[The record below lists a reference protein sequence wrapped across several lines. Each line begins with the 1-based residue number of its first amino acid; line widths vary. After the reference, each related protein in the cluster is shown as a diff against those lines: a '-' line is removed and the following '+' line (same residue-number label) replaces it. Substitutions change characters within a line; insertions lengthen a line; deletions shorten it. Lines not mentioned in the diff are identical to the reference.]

1 MDFASAL
8 VAFIGI
14 TGQLLEGVKIICDFL
29 GDVNDAPSEIALL
42 NVRLSLLRNILKN
55 VIACPEALHGSE
67 EALKNVEEAMMLVQ
81 SQVSELAKLIQNH
94 RPSKPGQRKLLWSS
108 INITFRKNKFEK
120 RVVNITQA
128 LDLLLLSL
136 AALDR

>member
-14 TGQLLEGVKIICDFL
+14 TGQLLQGVKVVCDFL
-29 GDVNDAPSEIALL
+29 SDVNDAPSEIASLNIRLNLL
-42 NVRLSLLRNILKN
+42 INILQN
-55 VIACPEALHGSE
+55 IIACPETLHVSQ
-67 EALKNVEEAMMLVQ
+67 EALKNVEEAMKLVY
-81 SQVSELAKLIQNH
+81 SQVSELAKLIQDH

-108 INITFRKNKFEK
+108 INVAFRKNKFEK
-120 RVVNITQA
+120 CGMNITQA